1 MGVVVPMV
9 EKVFKLKMIKYKIT
23 DRGPPI
29 MI

>member
-1 MGVVVPMV
+1 MVV